1 MISVE
6 EFSECPICG
15 RKTLKS
21 YSTSLNIPYF
31 SEIFLLRFHCPSCG
45 YRISDFLNTRYGK
58 PIRCTYEVK
67 NEKELTARVIR
78 ASTGTIR
85 IPELGT
91 IIEPGPASQ
100 AFITNVEGVV
110 AKILDIAETASK
122 WVDSED
128 ERRNCDIAIEKIK
141 KAKSGEIPF
150 TLIIEDPFGNSIIIA
165 KDQSKVRLEE
175 LTEEELQ
182 NLRTGGLMVFTP
194 CSPEENTE
202 KD

>member
-6 EFSECPICG
+6 EKSECPICG
-15 RKTLKS
+15 RKTLES
-21 YSTSLNIPYF
+21 TSTSLNIPYF
-31 SEIFLLRFHCPSCG
+31 SEIFLVRFHCPSCG

-58 PIRCTYEVK
+58 SMRCTYQVK

-78 ASTGTIR
+78 ASTGTIK

-110 AKILDIAETASK
+110 TKILGIAETASK
-122 WVDSED
+122 WAESED
-128 ERRNCDIAIEKIK
+128 EKKNCEIAIEKIK

-150 TLIIEDPFGNSIIIA
+150 TLIIEDPFGNSMIIA
-165 KDQSKVRLEE
+165 KDQSKVSLEE

-182 NLRTGGLMVFTP
+182 KLRTGGLMVFTP
-194 CSPEENTE
+194 SSPEENKE